1 MLQHWPFF
9 ASFIDLIEMV
19 LGKSDSAICAHYEE
33 QLVEPRLKELG
44 TRLRADLAE
53 LTILLNTLKH
63 QDHLLASTPMLQES
77 IEVRKPYIDPLNY
90 LQAELLKRERKAGSI
105 APELELALKVTM
117 SGIAAGMRNTG

>member
-1 MLQHWPFF
+1 
-9 ASFIDLIEMV
+9 
-19 LGKSDSAICAHYEE
+19 
-33 QLVEPRLKELG
+33 
-44 TRLRADLAE
+44 
-53 LTILLNTLKH
+53 
-63 QDHLLASTPMLQES
+63 LQES